1 MEINDARHHSSSAHH
16 WNIGTSIEAHST
28 QLNEAP
34 ERDFVRNAVSQRV
47 KGTNISTSLA
57 SPSFHKTRNPFTSRL
72 KRRSASHYD
81 NIVRQMYGQYF
92 QTTRCMEDYDRVW
105 YKCNLYIYIYIYRRS
120 INSQRSITADTIGAL
135 SDADNM

>member
-28 QLNEAP
+28 QRRLNETSLETLSAN
-34 ERDFVRNAVSQRV
+34 VL
-47 KGTNISTSLA
+47 KGRISTSLA